1 MSLALIQQLA
11 SSDVCCRFCLQ
22 HSSDQPLSAI
32 YEPVP
37 SKPSIITINTTIR
50 NVLAL
55 LGIQISQNDPYP
67 NLICSAC
74 RNLLFSI
81 EKFKETARE
90 SVLALDK
97 ARLLREFPTVK
108 FDEVTQAS
116 PQEASEEFQVGEIVV
131 EVEECPEKVEEVQ
144 EPEVFHEEDSFYLEE
159 TEPTLKEEVDEAAA
173 SEYAETEWITYDE
186 EPEEGGCTVEQ
197 LEEPNDEDD
206 TETIYLE
213 EELEQE
219 NEPEEELNPNQPTK
233 KGNICPI
240 CGKTST
246 AMVVHMRIHTNTR
259 PFTCDQ
265 CPKAYFTRNK
275 LKVHVESVHFGAR
288 PHACEICLKSFALRK
303 TLNAHMQ
310 SHLTEADMEF
320 GCDGC
325 PKKFAFRWALE
336 KHRRAV
342 HTGERPFVCTLDG
355 CGKSFASSSNLR
367 QHQKTNAHWSA
378 DQPRRDVCGD
388 CGVEFK
394 TKYAL
399 RAHRKVAHPAAK
411 VKVVERAEY
420 HAAAVNPVGR
430 PPGCPDEA
438 IFNALFRS
446 PWDYVA
452 YCDGSNDAAQ
462 DKAFLQQLAASIG
475 FTRQPKA
482 LEMFLKRKHA
492 VITERLGMEFLT
504 PKVRCSRKVH
514 HLRENG
520 SFGVN
525 GPSGSFKR

>member
-50 NVLAL
+50 NVLVL

-67 NLICSAC
+67 NLICSTC

-159 TEPTLKEEVDEAAA
+159 VEPTLKEEVDEAAA

-219 NEPEEELNPNQPTK
+219 NEPEEEPNPNQPTK

-420 HAAAVNPVGR
+420 NPASCKRGR
-430 PPGCPDEA
+430 RAGCPDEA
-438 IFNALFRS
+438 IFSALSHS
-446 PWDYVA
+446 PREYLEYRGLKDT
-452 YCDGSNDAAQ
+452 AQ
-462 DKAFLQQLAASIG
+462 KHAFLQQLSARIG
-475 FTRQPKA
+475 FKRRPKA
-482 LEMFLKRKHA
+482 LSLFLKRKQA
-492 VITERLGMEFLT
+492 LIDEKLKLEFVTKQEL
-504 PKVRCSRKVH
+504 
-514 HLRENG
+514 
-520 SFGVN
+520 
-525 GPSGSFKR
+525 